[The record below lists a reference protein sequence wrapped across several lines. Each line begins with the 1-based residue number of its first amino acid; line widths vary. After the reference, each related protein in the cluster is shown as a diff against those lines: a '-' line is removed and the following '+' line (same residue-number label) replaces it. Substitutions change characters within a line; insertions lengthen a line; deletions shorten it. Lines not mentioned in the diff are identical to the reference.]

1 LVADKDGVVVIVRMM
16 GDVVNAELTA
26 GSVPGGSETAGVVA
40 TDSDIDVEGIGGK
53 VRGGI

>member
-1 LVADKDGVVVIVRMM
+1 M